1 MTINIG
7 IDLGGTKILGSALTS
22 DGETL
27 LSIRKDTPRF
37 DYKATIA
44 TICEI
49 VCSIEQQLNTG
60 SNVSPSSIQP
70 PTYSVG
76 ICIPGSVCPSTGL
89 IQNANSTW
97 LNDKCFYEDLCSA
110 LKRDVRLEN
119 DANCFALSE
128 SADGAAKD
136 ACSVFGVILGT
147 GVGGG
152 LILDDK
158 IINGPRSSGGEWGHC
173 SLPFPDGIETANAQK
188 CWCGQKGC
196 IESWISGPALLLHH
210 NLVNPGDCK
219 SAQDVVALANVG
231 NESAL
236 DSLEAH
242 AHRTARA
249 LSMVVN
255 IFDPE
260 VIVLGGGLSELD
272 HFYDQL
278 PDLMKPYIFTSEPFI
293 DIRPPQH
300 GATSGVRGAARL
312 WGFENLS

>member
-1 MTINIG
+1 MTISIG

-27 LSIRKDTPRF
+27 LSIRRNTPRF
-37 DYKATIA
+37 DYKETIV
-44 TICEI
+44 TISEI
-49 VCSIEQQLNTG
+49 VYSIELQLNTG
-60 SNVSPSSIQP
+60 SDISSSSIRASNF
-70 PTYSVG
+70 SVG

-97 LNDKCFYEDLCSA
+97 LNDKRFYDDLCSA
-110 LKRDVRLEN
+110 LKRDIRLEN

-152 LILDDK
+152 LILDGK

-173 SLPFPDGIETANAQK
+173 SLPFPNAIETANAQM
-188 CWCGQKGC
+188 CWCGQQGC
-196 IESWISGPALLLHH
+196 IESWISGPALLHHH
-210 NLVNPGDCK
+210 NLNFSSDCK
-219 SAQDVVALANVG
+219 SAQDVVALAKTG
-231 NESAL
+231 NKNAL
-236 DSLEAH
+236 VSLEDH

-272 HFYDQL
+272 HLYDQL
-278 PDLMKPYIFTSEPFI
+278 PDLMKPYIFSSEPFI
-293 DIRPPQH
+293 DIRPPKH

-312 WGFENLS
+312 WPFENLG